1 MNARQGPMHGNPVG
15 IDDDVVQLMSRLEG
29 GTDPC
34 HPELQ
39 TLTAAALTG
48 QGDVVFIVGDCELI
62 QQIQVSCSDDFAKES
77 EDAGS
82 IALRRHEGHPGHKCR
97 RGP

>member
-1 MNARQGPMHGNPVG
+1 MDARQGPMHGNPVG

-29 GTDPC
+29 VTDPG

-48 QGDVVFIVGDCELI
+48 QGDVVFIWGATGGYLI
-62 QQIQVSCSDDFAKES
+62 GFAIAGES
-77 EDAGS
+77 EHD
-82 IALRRHEGHPGHKCR
+82 
-97 RGP
+97 